1 VHVRR
6 RLVGNGVAPACAH
19 LGGGGRG
26 GEVEL
31 GNGAAEV
38 ARGGLDGG
46 EGAELDVEALDGVAD
61 LGRPLAHGRCHTPRY
76 WLGLRLLR
84 RLVPAAVNAS
94 SSSSKSPKAALK
106 SSSSELLTRRA
117 GSLGVIS
124 ATAHLDRSLQ

>member
-19 LGGGGRG
+19 LGSGGRG

-61 LGRPLAHGRCHTPRY
+61 LGRPLATAAAT
-76 WLGLRLLR
+76 R
-84 RLVPAAVNAS
+84 RGTGSASAS
-94 SSSSKSPKAALK
+94 SGAWSP
-106 SSSSELLTRRA
+106 RR
-117 GSLGVIS
+117 
-124 ATAHLDRSLQ
+124 